1 MPGNEKV
8 VRDPL
13 MNPESL
19 RKDLSPIVGED
30 RVTTDPFERMLYGH
44 DLAPIP
50 PQALFLFKTLPDV
63 VVRPL
68 KTEEIIDIVKYAHRR
83 KIPIV
88 PRGAASWGFGGAVPV
103 KGGIVL
109 DLTAMNRIFE
119 INKESMTA
127 VVEAGLSWKKL
138 LEAVEKEGFT
148 VRTYPTSAP
157 SATIGGWINTSGLG
171 VGSLK
176 YGHLRE
182 HVLEIE
188 VVMPNG
194 DVTRFSKDKLDW
206 LLGSEGTLGI
216 ITKVILRIYPKPE
229 VVSPHSVCFDDIETM
244 CSAIFKLLKKPVKP
258 YFIEFIDKEYLE
270 IKRSLDL
277 FAPDSEA
284 YAIFTFEGDAES
296 VEKEEQIFRNLIT
309 ETGTHELDSERAR
322 EEWEERFYPMR
333 IKRAGPTLLAGEIL
347 VPVQNV
353 HSVINDLWRLGKNF
367 KLKMGI
373 EGVYVSKGSC
383 VLMPMILADERK
395 GLKYLSTMPLAKEIT
410 EIGLRSGGK
419 PFGGFGIWNS
429 FYLKKVYNNPEIK
442 KIKERKKKLD
452 PDDVMNPG
460 KLYQVKTK
468 FGFPFTLTMYRFIMF
483 LLKFLGKIV

>member
-1 MPGNEKV
+1 
-8 VRDPL
+8 
-13 MNPESL
+13 
-19 RKDLSPIVGED
+19 
-30 RVTTDPFERMLYGH
+30 MLYGH
-44 DLAPIP
+44 DPAPIP
-50 PQALFLFKTLPDV
+50 SQALALFKTLPDV

-68 KTEEIIDIVKYAHRR
+68 KTEEIVDIVKYAQRR

-103 KGGIVL
+103 KGGIVI
-109 DLTAMNRIFE
+109 DLTAMNRILE
-119 INKESMTA
+119 INKENMTA

-138 LEAVEKEGFT
+138 LETVEREGFT

-176 YGHLRE
+176 YGHLKE

-188 VVMPNG
+188 AVMPNG
-194 DVTRFSKDKLDW
+194 KVARFSKDDLDW
-206 LLGSEGTLGI
+206 FHGSEGTLGI
-216 ITKVILRIYPKPE
+216 ITRVILKIYPKPE
-229 VVSPHSVCFDDIETM
+229 VVSPHAVCFDSVETM
-244 CSAIFKLLKKPVKP
+244 CSAILELLEKPVKP
-258 YFIEFIDKEYLE
+258 YFIEFVDKEYLE
-270 IKRSLDL
+270 IKRTLGL

-309 ETGTHELDSERAR
+309 EAGGYELDPERAR

-347 VPVQNV
+347 VPVQKV
-353 HSVINDLWRLGKNF
+353 PSVINNLWRLRKNF
-367 KLKMGI
+367 KFKMGI
-373 EGVYVSKGSC
+373 EGVYVSRDSC

-395 GLKYLSTMPLAKEIT
+395 GLKYLSMMPVAKEIT

-442 KIKERKKKLD
+442 TIKERKKKLD
-452 PDDVMNPG
+452 PANVMNPG
-460 KLYQVKTK
+460 KLYQVKTR
-468 FGFPFTLTMYRFIMF
+468 FGVPFTLTMYRFLMF
-483 LLKFLGKIV
+483 LLKVFGKIV